1 MAQGIP
7 LSVEVV
13 ERVAEREGVRP
24 THLGEPLNDFVDP
37 DALDALFDDS
47 GGSRTN
53 REGSV
58 EFTYCGYRVLARSSG
73 SVTVTNIEERSSTE
87 GVSAN
92 RSAIE

>member
-1 MAQGIP
+1 MSPGIP
-7 LSVEVV
+7 LSAEVV

-24 THLGEPLNDFVDP
+24 THLSEPLNDYVDP
-37 DALDALFDDS
+37 DALDALFDDAGDRGTS
-47 GGSRTN
+47 

-73 SVTVTNIEERSSTE
+73 SVTLEKLPGTGEPSQ
-87 GVSAN
+87 N